1 MQYRLTS
8 NDDGVSC
15 WLLKTDCLILTIGGK
30 LVIIKMESLWKLFY
44 LLEPAPL
51 TLILTAIAVTYGSAF
66 RALKYGKEMERNR
79 DFSEASI
86 TLDRS
91 QALMIPVMSSCS
103 LLLMF
108 YLFSS
113 VSQLLTAFTAVASA
127 SALYFC
133 LSPYAAHVK
142 AQLGLPDPFVS
153 RCCSKSFTRIQGLL
167 VLLCS
172 GVVVAWLVSG
182 HWILNN
188 LLGISLCIAFV
199 SHVRLPN
206 IKICAMLLICLFV
219 YDIFWVFYSE
229 RFFGANVMVSVATQ
243 QASNPVHTVANSL
256 SLPGLQLITKKLELP
271 VKIVFP
277 RNLLGGVVPGNSATD
292 CMMLGLGDMAIP
304 SMLLALVLCFD
315 YRKNRDSLNSLDTP
329 SSKGFKYIWYA
340 LSGYSVGLV
349 TALAAGILT
358 HSPQPALLYLVPST
372 LGPIIVIS
380 WVRKELAELWDGST
394 LNVNEKIHI
403 PEP

>member
-1 MQYRLTS
+1 MEPIS
-8 NDDGVSC
+8 
-15 WLLKTDCLILTIGGK
+15 KLI
-30 LVIIKMESLWKLFY
+30 F
-44 LLEPAPL
+44 LLEPAPV

-66 RALKYGKEMERNR
+66 RALTYGKEMERNR

-91 QALMIPVMSSCS
+91 QALMIPLMSSCS

-133 LSPYAAHVK
+133 VSPYMVHFK
-142 AQLGLPDPFVS
+142 SRFGLTDPFVS

-167 VLLCS
+167 ALVCS
-172 GVVVAWLVSG
+172 FVVVAWLVSG

-277 RNLLGGVVPGNSATD
+277 RNLLGGVVPGNTATD
-292 CMMLGLGDMAIP
+292 FMMLGLGDMVIYI
-304 SMLLALVLCFD
+304 SALFASAF
-315 YRKNRDSLNSLDTP
+315 YYSFAEFLN
-329 SSKGFKYIWYA
+329 
-340 LSGYSVGLV
+340 
-349 TALAAGILT
+349 
-358 HSPQPALLYLVPST
+358 
-372 LGPIIVIS
+372 
-380 WVRKELAELWDGST
+380 
-394 LNVNEKIHI
+394 
-403 PEP
+403 